1 MPDGPEVGTPP
12 EGQILSRPS
21 HRLFFVDLLSLA
33 VDIDL
38 LDRPNSMKH

>member
-1 MPDGPEVGTPP
+1 MPPASPP
-12 EGQILSRPS
+12 EGQILSPLSNPS
-21 HRLFFVDLLSLA
+21 RSIFFVDLLSLA